1 MAQAGSFVV
10 TDRQEYSVESQSH
23 PTWND
28 LHPVLPEPVTQQQA
42 LHHWNTKAAIRAMPR
57 CILGIAILR
66 GLGMQ
71 MPTPPTPKVQ
81 PITPA
86 MLAESN
92 RRIAKMREEL
102 AAEAPGPQVVDTSEG
117 AVEELRDSVTRAEAQ
132 STFEGAMRASELRKS
147 LNS

>member
-1 MAQAGSFVV
+1 M
-10 TDRQEYSVESQSH
+10 ESQSH

-42 LHHWNTKAAIRAMPR
+42 LHHWNTKAAIRAMQR

-66 GLGMQ
+66 ALNMR

-92 RRIAKMREEL
+92 RRLAKIREEV
-102 AAEAPGPQVVDTSEG
+102 AAESAPQVVDTTEG

-132 STFEGAMRASELRKS
+132 STFEGQMRAAELRKS